1 MEPTLNLLIIDLAG
15 SCLEEGDVDVLVNL
29 DFATTQER
37 KSYIENFAEER
48 DLTGSELLD
57 NGYVVVTDEW
67 PR

>member
-48 DLTGSELLD
+48 DLTPVFHED
-57 NGYVVVTDEW
+57 RV
-67 PR
+67 